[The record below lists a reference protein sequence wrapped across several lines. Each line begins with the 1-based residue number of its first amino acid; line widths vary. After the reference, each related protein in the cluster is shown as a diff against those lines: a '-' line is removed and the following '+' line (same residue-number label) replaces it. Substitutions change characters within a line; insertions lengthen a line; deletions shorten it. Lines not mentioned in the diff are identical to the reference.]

1 MTNRLH
7 ELTRDTT
14 VSETDDCTHLQR
26 IDQLNVSGPHNG
38 KGSRDARGQHAEFSS
53 RGSKV

>member
-1 MTNRLH
+1 M
-7 ELTRDTT
+7 TT

-26 IDQLNVSGPHNG
+26 IDQLNVSVPRRSGHCNG
-38 KGSRDARGQHAEFSS
+38 KGSHDAHGQHDEFST